1 MELDIL
7 SPWINENR
15 IEDIQKYALT
25 LSEIEYEFFIDE
37 LLHRLMTMSDNGYR
51 NTIAIVLGDLHCDR
65 ATEPLIELINNPN
78 IKHCRGTFIYVLE
91 NLDIAGRLDNF
102 IELLVVGNYEVKCM
116 IYTLFEK

>member
-37 LLHRLMTMSDNGYR
+37 LLHRLITMSDNGYR

-65 ATEPLIELINNPN
+65 ATESLIELINNPN

-102 IELLVVGNYEVKCM
+102 IELLVVGKCM